1 MTNQVAKIRINKLTA
16 GTISPVAFKQLFY
29 HITSRI
35 SMFALVNIKELY
47 RNFLVQLQK
56 IYSLSEATAITD
68 WVFEKT
74 VSLKRT
80 DILKNPSKEITVAA
94 NKRIQK
100 TLQELLLHK
109 PVQYVLGEAWFYHMK
124 LKVNSQV
131 LIPRPETEELVEQLI
146 KDRKSKLTD
155 PAILDIGTGS
165 GCIPIAIK
173 KNLPASIVTGIDIS
187 TQALALARENAKLH
201 NAHIQFKQVDFL
213 DEKAWATLPLYDV
226 IISNPPYIPIKE
238 KSKLARHV
246 TDFEPHL
253 ALFVPNQS
261 PLIFYEKIALFAKDH
276 LLPNG
281 KIYLETHE
289 DHAKQTAA
297 LFRDHYQ
304 TVMVKKDMYG
314 NERMVIITA

>member
-1 MTNQVAKIRINKLTA
+1 
-16 GTISPVAFKQLFY
+16 
-29 HITSRI
+29 
-35 SMFALVNIKELY
+35 MFAFVTIKVLY

-68 WVFEKT
+68 WVFEKK
-74 VSLKRT
+74 VSLKRS
-80 DILKNPSKEITVAA
+80 DIIKNPDKQITADA
-94 NKRIQK
+94 DKLIQK

-124 LKVNSQV
+124 LKVNEHV

-187 TQALALARENAKLH
+187 RPALKLAGENAKMY
-201 NAHIQFKQVDFL
+201 NAHISFKEMDFL
-213 DEKAWATLPLYDV
+213 DEATWHALPAYD
-226 IISNPPYIPIKE
+226 IIVSNPPYIPINEKE
-238 KSKLARHV
+238 KMAKHV
-246 TDFEPHL
+246 THFEPHL
-253 ALFVPNQS
+253 ALFVPDNAA
-261 PLIFYEKIALFAKDH
+261 LIFYEKIAAFGKDH

-289 DHAKQTAA
+289 DYAKETAA
-297 LFRDHYQ
+297 LFRGFYQ
-304 TVMVKKDMYG
+304 TVMIKKDMYG
-314 NERMVIITA
+314 KERMIIITA

>member
-1 MTNQVAKIRINKLTA
+1 
-16 GTISPVAFKQLFY
+16 
-29 HITSRI
+29 
-35 SMFALVNIKELY
+35 MFALMMIKDLY

-56 IYSLSEATAITD
+56 IYSLGEATAITE
-68 WVFEKT
+68 WVFEKMA
-74 VSLKRT
+74 SLKRS
-80 DILKNPSKEITVAA
+80 DILKNPEKQITPVAD
-94 NKRIQK
+94 KLIQD

-124 LKVNSQV
+124 LKVNQHV

-173 KNLPASIVTGIDIS
+173 KNLPASKLTAIDVS
-187 TQALALARENAKLH
+187 KDALALATENAAMH
-201 NAHIQFKQVDFL
+201 NAHINFIELNFL
-213 DEKAWATLPLYDV
+213 DETSWQNLGLFDV
-226 IISNPPYIPIKE
+226 IVSNPPYIPTNEKE
-238 KSKLARHV
+238 ELSKNV

-253 ALFVPNQS
+253 ALFVPDNS
-261 PLIFYEKIALFAKDH
+261 PLLFYEKIAAFGRDH

-289 DHAKQTAA
+289 NFAKQTAA
-297 LFRDHYQ
+297 LFRDFYQ
-304 TVMVKKDMYG
+304 TVMIKKDMYEK
-314 NERMVIITA
+314 ERMIIVTA